1 MTKLPRCPIG
11 VNRPSQYRHGRLIK
25 HSLMCAEHDG
35 HVIAA
40 AGYSEHATADG
51 RG

>member
-1 MTKLPRCPIG
+1 
-11 VNRPSQYRHGRLIK
+11 
-25 HSLMCAEHDG
+25 MCAEHDG

-51 RG
+51 RGVLAFVEILFSRHDEPRTASAH